1 MANGTYKLLKQD
13 ASGNWTETDVLAVSG
28 KILGFD
34 ASLNPVTMDYLMA
47 NPTFHTT
54 YTSVDITSGSLG
66 VFNQTQRFYYIFNT
80 NFSAS
85 SITLSIS
92 RNMSSPSSYPTLQ
105 FEHYV
110 LIKNN
115 AATTK
120 TVVIQGAVSGSK
132 IIMADASGIALAAGK
147 LLEIGYYWTMRG
159 SDYICVI
166 TRSNILTE
174 TTTT

>member
-13 ASGNWTETDVLAVSG
+13 ASGNWNEVDILAESG

-34 ASLNPVTMDYLMA
+34 SSLNPVTMDYVIA
-47 NPTFHTT
+47 NPTF
-54 YTSVDITSGSLG
+54 YTSYNSGDITTGPIT
-66 VFNQTQRFYYIFNT
+66 VFNEEQRFYYIINT

-85 SITLSIS
+85 SITVSIS
-92 RNMSSPSSYPTLQ
+92 RNKSSGGTYPPVQ

-132 IIMADASGIALAAGK
+132 IIMADASGISLDAGK
-147 LLEIGYYWTMRG
+147 ILEIGYFWTMRG
-159 SDYICVI
+159 SDYICII

-174 TTTT
+174 TTT